1 MRTFLV
7 VFLSSG
13 FGAACRHGV
22 NTAFARWLGA
32 VFPFYTL
39 FENLSGSLLMGVVD
53 FVFKRDASQHLRL
66 FLTTGLLNGYTTFA
80 AFSLDAALLR
90 ERHQVTRA
98 LLYNRTLSIRI
109 ARWLVAWARPDAA
122 FSVRNRSP
130 LVTM

>member
-7 VFLSSG
+7 VFLGSG

-39 FENLSGSLLMGVVD
+39 FENLSGSFLMGVVD
-53 FVFKRDASQHLRL
+53 FAFKGDASQHLRL
-66 FLTTGLLNGYTTFA
+66 FLTTG
-80 AFSLDAALLR
+80 AFSLDAALLW

-109 ARWLVAWARPDAA
+109 ARRLVAWARP
-122 FSVRNRSP
+122 
-130 LVTM
+130 